1 MTGTGIATEATK
13 GMLRLGFEEMGLH
26 RITLRIAVGN
36 VASERIA
43 DKLGFTKEG
52 VLREVIEVGGKRLDH
67 SVHSLLRSEWRS
79 GRP

>member
-1 MTGTGIATEATK
+1 
-13 GMLRLGFEEMGLH
+13 
-26 RITLRIAVGN
+26 VGN